1 MIFSSLDV
9 LVIFAYLIG
18 CLFIGLY
25 KSTKIK
31 NLTEYSLGKAQYPS
45 TIMATTIFATS
56 ISSYSTIGTVEK
68 IYNLGFFFIVAFITK
83 PIFFL
88 ISGKMLSRNID
99 KFKGCISITDLFE
112 ILYGKNSKMAVTV
125 LSLLMCMGM
134 VAIQVYAVAIIL
146 QALGVNNNFGTI
158 ISFIVLICYSTF
170 GGIRAVAF
178 TDLFQFLI
186 FFVALPI
193 VCSNGFFEVGG
204 FSGIYQALG
213 KEYFNLN
220 LSIEEWACFLS
231 ILIFNSIPTLG
242 PPIIQRALMVNAPH
256 KMLKIFNINALLCIP
271 FFLIIAIIGVTIK
284 IKCAGTNELEKDIVR
299 AFTYGLP
306 NGLVG
311 IVVAGLLAVIMST
324 ADSYLNTASII
335 LTKDILKNVSNKKK
349 LIHAKLASFILGI
362 CSIPIALKGMNI
374 VDFFW
379 SLSGLWTPIVFVPM
393 VIGYYGLCRATE
405 KLFWFCATAG
415 VLFSILG
422 FLFFGTLGPTSTII
436 GTAGSALAALV
447 YIFFQPNNKT
457 KDVVKKNHNLK
468 SIDDCLLLVMLLIF
482 VSLPAFFLFDYE
494 IFKNL
499 IASTIAGSIIIIIFD
514 WRVLKSKNLLLG
526 YMFTITAT
534 LFLWLFVMYCF
545 LKEQFFFC
553 LVVPGTIIVFSFL
566 YGTIEVFLL
575 SIFAA
580 TIILATDN
588 IFLFKKV
595 ILKSNSS
602 TFTGYLLMGAFIVL
616 YIIRYKSYRTNRKE
630 KLSSLLNQTQ
640 TKLEASAGEI
650 SNLIDMKT
658 ILEKRIE
665 NDRRFFDSMKQHF
678 KKQEI
683 VKLLQSEVQEQIV
696 NYLPIIIYG
705 KHKGEE
711 IAFGAVIQELENMV
725 LWEAKQENTK
735 VKLINKLPQIIH
747 ININAAAMHQMLY
760 SFLYNMVTMLK
771 PEAEINIFFHQ
782 TDLSLEIIV
791 KYSGYGLSEKEL
803 IEYTRYKIHVNPFL
817 LNWPKLFES
826 LNFHE
831 ISYNIQKNKQGGSIK
846 LGKYLTSKVC
856 NFEQFKNQGIKEK
869 G

>member
-1 MIFSSLDV
+1 MIFSSLDI
-9 LVIFAYLIG
+9 LVIFSYLIG
-18 CLFIGLY
+18 CLFVGLY

-45 TIMATTIFATS
+45 TIMTTTIFATS

-88 ISGKMLSRNID
+88 ISGNMLSKNID

-112 ILYGKNSKMAVTV
+112 VLYGKTSKMVVTI

-158 ISFIVLICYSTF
+158 ISFIVLICYSTL

-178 TDLFQFLI
+178 TDLFQFII

-220 LSIEEWACFLS
+220 LSIKEWGWFLS
-231 ILIFNSIPTLG
+231 ILMFNAIPTLG
-242 PPIIQRALMVNAPH
+242 PPIIQRTLMINAPH
-256 KMLKIFNINALLCIP
+256 KMLKIFNTNALLCIP
-271 FFLIIAIIGVTIK
+271 FFLIIAIIGMTIK
-284 IKCAGTNELEKDIVR
+284 IKCAASHELEKDIIS

-306 NGLVG
+306 NGFVG
-311 IVVAGLLAVIMST
+311 VVVAGLLAVIMST

-335 LTKDILKNVSNKKK
+335 LTKDVLKNVFKKEK
-349 LIHAKLASFILGI
+349 LIHAKLASFILGT

-379 SLSGLWTPIVFVPM
+379 SLSGFWTPIVFVPM
-393 VIGYYGLCRATE
+393 VVGYYGLCHTTE
-405 KLFWFCATAG
+405 KLFWYCAISG

-422 FLFFGTLGPTSTII
+422 FLFFGNLGPTSTIV
-436 GTAGSALAALV
+436 GVAGSTLAVLI

-457 KDVVKKNHNLK
+457 KALVKKNYNLK
-468 SIDDCLLLVMLLIF
+468 NIDDSLLLVMFLIF
-482 VSLPAFFLFDYE
+482 VSLPALFLFNYE
-494 IFKNL
+494 FFKNL
-499 IASTIAGSIIIIIFD
+499 IASTIAGSIILIIFN
-514 WRVLKSKNLLLG
+514 WLFLKSKNLHLG

-545 LKEQFFFC
+545 LNEKFFFC
-553 LVVPGTIIVFSFL
+553 LALPGTIVMFSFL
-566 YGTIEVFLL
+566 HGPIEVFLL
-575 SIFAA
+575 SVFAA
-580 TIILATDN
+580 IIILATDN
-588 IFLFKKV
+588 IFLFKDL
-595 ILKSNSS
+595 ILKSNTSVL
-602 TFTGYLLMGAFIVL
+602 TGYLLMGFFIVL
-616 YIIRYKSYRTNRKE
+616 YISRYKSYKTRRKE
-630 KLSSLLNQTQ
+630 KLSNLLNKTQ
-640 TKLEASAGEI
+640 TELEVLTKEI
-650 SNLIDMKT
+650 RNLTDMKA

-665 NDRRFFDSMKQHF
+665 NDRRFFDHMKQHF
-678 KKQEI
+678 QKQEI
-683 VKLLQSEVQEQIV
+683 VKLLQHEVQEQII

-711 IAFGAVIQELENMV
+711 ISFNATIKELENLV
-725 LWEAKQENTK
+725 FWEAKQENTK

-747 ININAAAMHQMLY
+747 VNINAATMYQILY
-760 SFLYNMVTMLK
+760 SFLYNIIAMLK
-771 PEAEINIFFHQ
+771 PEAEVNILFHQ
-782 TDLSLEIIV
+782 TELS
-791 KYSGYGLSEKEL
+791 
-803 IEYTRYKIHVNPFL
+803 
-817 LNWPKLFES
+817 
-826 LNFHE
+826 
-831 ISYNIQKNKQGGSIK
+831 
-846 LGKYLTSKVC
+846 
-856 NFEQFKNQGIKEK
+856 
-869 G
+869 

>member
-1 MIFSSLDV
+1 MMFSSLDV
-9 LVIFAYLIG
+9 LVVLVYLIG

-45 TIMATTIFATS
+45 TVMATTIFATS

-68 IYNLGFFFIVAFITK
+68 IYNLGFFFVIAFITK

-88 ISGKMLSRNID
+88 ISGNMLSRNLD
-99 KFKGCISITDLFE
+99 KFKGCISITDIFE
-112 ILYGKNSKMAVTV
+112 VLYGKTSKMVITI
-125 LSLLMCMGM
+125 LSLLMSMGM

-170 GGIRAVAF
+170 GRIRAVAF

-204 FSGIYQALG
+204 FSGIFQALG

-220 LSIEEWACFLS
+220 LSIKEWAWFLS

-242 PPIIQRALMVNAPH
+242 PPIIQRTLMVNAPH
-256 KMLKIFNINALLCIP
+256 KMLRIFNINALLCIP
-271 FFLIIAIIGVTIK
+271 FFLIIAIIGMTIK
-284 IKCAGTNELEKDIVR
+284 IKCANTHELEKDIIR

-306 NGLVG
+306 NGLMGV
-311 IVVAGLLAVIMST
+311 VVAGLLAVIMST

-335 LTKDILKNVSNKKK
+335 LTKDLLKNIFKKEK
-349 LIHAKLASFILGI
+349 LIHAKLASFILGT
-362 CSIPIALKGMNI
+362 CSIPIALQGMNI

-379 SLSGLWTPIVFVPM
+379 SLSGFWTPIVFVPM
-393 VIGYYGLCRATE
+393 VIGYYGLCRTTE
-405 KLFWFCATAG
+405 KLFWCCATAG

-422 FLFFGTLGPTSTII
+422 FLLSGNLGPTSTII
-436 GTAGSALAALV
+436 GVLGSALAALI
-447 YIFFQPNNKT
+447 YIFFQPKNNNKT
-457 KDVVKKNHNLK
+457 VVKKNYNLK
-468 SIDDCLLLVMLLIF
+468 TIDDCFLLTMLLIF
-482 VSLPAFFLFDYE
+482 VSLPAFFLFNYE
-494 IFKNL
+494 FFKNL
-499 IASTIAGSIIIIIFD
+499 IASTIAVSIIVIIFD
-514 WRVLKSKNLLLG
+514 WLLLKSKNLHLG

-545 LKEQFFFC
+545 LKKQMFFG
-553 LVVPGTIIVFSFL
+553 LVIPGTIVMFSFL
-566 YGTIEVFLL
+566 YGMIEVFLL
-575 SIFAA
+575 SVFAA
-580 TIILATDN
+580 TIILAADSML
-588 IFLFKKV
+588 LFKDV
-595 ILKSNSS
+595 VLKGN
-602 TFTGYLLMGAFIVL
+602 TVGLYCYLLIGFFIVL
-616 YIIRYKSYRTNRKE
+616 YISKYKSYKMTRKE
-630 KLSSLLNQTQ
+630 KLSKLLNKTQ
-640 TKLEASAGEI
+640 TELAASTLEI
-650 SNLIDMKT
+650 RQLIDMKK
-658 ILEKRIE
+658 ILEKRTE
-665 NDRRFFDSMKQHF
+665 NDRKFFDNMKQHF
-678 KKQEI
+678 RKQEI
-683 VKLLQSEVQEQIV
+683 VKLLQREVREQTV

-711 IAFGAVIQELENMV
+711 ISFDVMLKELESMV
-725 LWEAKQENTK
+725 LWEARQEKNK

-747 ININAAAMHQMLY
+747 VNINTAAMYQMLY
-760 SFLYNMVTMLK
+760 SFLYNVITMLK

-782 TDLSLEIIV
+782 TELSLEVVV

-826 LNFHE
+826 LSFHE
-831 ISYNIQKNKQGGSIK
+831 ISYNIQKNKQGGIIK
-846 LGKYLTSKVC
+846 LEKYLTSKVC
-856 NFEQFKNQGIKEK
+856 DFEQFKNQEIKEK
-869 G
+869 S